1 MAGDVHW
8 DNVSLLLHFN
18 GSDGSTTFTDSS
30 AHAHSITPSGDAQI
44 DTAQSKWGGASG
56 LFDGT
61 GDWLTCPSHSS
72 LDLQTGD
79 FTIECW
85 IRPAT
90 LDLYHTLAT
99 HLHSDGYSPWVLYV
113 DAKNKPPKLVFSF
126 SSTTSSN
133 WRIETAEGALSAGN
147 WYHVAATRSGND
159 FRLFL
164 DGSLIGA
171 QTRSITLHSA
181 NAPVRIGA
189 NDPGGWS
196 NPFAGWIDDFR
207 ITKGVARYTAAF
219 SPPAA
224 EFADGGSTGAAIAAA
239 SPLGA
244 PAAVVATNWIG
255 AHAASPSPLGIPS
268 LHAWFAAR
276 HARAAVDSPLLPAAA
291 LGFSDFT
298 QYLAERQTHRYVAD
312 LVTPSG
318 LVRVP
323 ISSWQA
329 TLQTG
334 AANYVG
340 CVIPA
345 CGRWLQQIEDATEF
359 MISRIA
365 ALNDGGTVAVQMAR
379 APVQTLQIDRGP
391 RNHTAS
397 ISGYAEAFA
406 AAEVP
411 DARFDRQLQD
421 VRSISQTA
429 SGARVRCAID
439 WLLRPGQRAL
449 YADAGM
455 TVAYM
460 NLYVTMNVHSVES
473 YMDVGERIA

>member
-61 GDWLTCPSHSS
+61 GDWLTCPTHSS
-72 LDLQTGD
+72 LELQTGD

-85 IRPAT
+85 FRASALTSYQTIASHDDSSGLGPWAIYIDADGISPT
-90 LDLYHTLAT
+90 L
-99 HLHSDGYSPWVLYV
+99 V
-113 DAKNKPPKLVFSF
+113 
-126 SSTTSSN
+126 SSICSSGGSN
-133 WRIETAEGALSAGN
+133 YRIESTPGAISTGT
-147 WYHVAATRSGND
+147 WYHVAATRAGNV

-164 DGSLIGA
+164 DGALIGTD
-171 QTRSITLHSA
+171 TRSITLHSA
-181 NAPVRIGA
+181 NRPVRIGA
-189 NDPGGWS
+189 FNVASWPI
-196 NPFAGWIDDFR
+196 PFAGWIDDFR

>member
-1 MAGDVHW
+1 MAGDAHF
-8 DNVSLLLHFN
+8 DNVSLLLHCN

-85 IRPAT
+85 IRPSA
-90 LDLYHTLAT
+90 LSSYHTIAS
-99 HLHSDGYSPWVLYV
+99 HLHSDGYSPWVLYL
-113 DAKNKPPKLVFSF
+113 DAWNKSPKLVFSF
-126 SSTTSSN
+126 STTSSN
-133 WRIETAEGALSAGN
+133 WRIETAEGALSTGT

-164 DGSLIGA
+164 DGDLIGT
-171 QTRSITLHSA
+171 QTRSITLRSTA
-181 NAPVRIGA
+181 APVRIGV
-189 NDPGGWS
+189 N
-196 NPFAGWIDDFR
+196 NPVDFPNLFAGWIDDFR

-219 SPPAA
+219 DAPTA
-224 EFADGGSTGAAIAAA
+224 EFGDGLSFAALAAA
-239 SPLGA
+239 SSPLGT
-244 PAAVVATNWIG
+244 PAALARTNWIG
-255 AHAASPSPLGIPS
+255 AHAASTGPLGT
-268 LHAWFAAR
+268 AR
-276 HARAAVDSPLLPAAA
+276 AHSWVNAQHARAAATSPLRPAAA

-298 QYLAERQTHRYVAD
+298 PYLSERQTHRYVAD
-312 LVTPSG
+312 LVTPAG

-334 AANYVG
+334 AANYVQ
-340 CVIPA
+340 CVVPS
-345 CGRWLQQIEDATEF
+345 CGPWLQQIEDATEF
-359 MISRIA
+359 IVSRLA
-365 ALNDGGTVAVQMAR
+365 SLNDGGTVEVPMAR

-397 ISGYAEAFA
+397 ISGYTEAFA

-411 DARFDRQLQD
+411 DARFDRRLHA

-429 SGARVRCAID
+429 RGARVRCAID

-449 YADAGM
+449 YADTEM
-455 TVAYM
+455 TAAYM
-460 NLYVTMNVHSVES
+460 NLYVTANVNSVES
-473 YMDVGERIA
+473 YMDVGERLA

>member
-1 MAGDVHW
+1 MAGDANF
-8 DNVSLLLHFN
+8 DSVSLLLHFN
-18 GSDGSTTFTDSS
+18 GSDGSTAFTDSS
-30 AHAHSITPSGDAQI
+30 SNAHSITASGDAQI
-44 DTAQSKWGGASG
+44 DTAQSKFGGASG

-90 LDLYHTLAT
+90 LSNYHTIAS
-99 HLHSDGYSPWVLYV
+99 HYDSSGYGPWVLYV
-113 DAKNKPPKLVFSF
+113 DADGISPTLVFSI
-126 SSTTSSN
+126 SATSNSN
-133 WRIETAEGALSAGN
+133 YRIESSPGAVSTGS
-147 WYHVAATRSGND
+147 WQHVAATRAGNV

-164 DGSLIGA
+164 DGALIGM

-189 NDPGGWS
+189 YAVPSWPT
-196 NPFAGWIDDFR
+196 PFNGWIDDFR

-219 SPPAA
+219 DAPTA
-224 EFADGGSTGAAIAAA
+224 EFGDGPSFAALAAA
-239 SPLGA
+239 SSPLGA
-244 PAAVVATNWIG
+244 PAALARTNWVG
-255 AHAASPSPLGIPS
+255 TYAASAGPLGTARAHS
-268 LHAWFAAR
+268 WVNAR
-276 HARAAVDSPLLPAAA
+276 HARAAAASPLRPAAV

-298 QYLAERQTHRYVAD
+298 PYLSARQTHRYVAD
-312 LVTPSG
+312 LVTPAG
-318 LVRVP
+318 LVRAP

-334 AANYVG
+334 AASYVQ
-340 CVIPA
+340 CVVPS
-345 CGRWLQQIEDATEF
+345 CGPWLQQIEDATDF
-359 MISRIA
+359 IVSRIA
-365 ALNDGGTVAVQMAR
+365 SLNDGSTVEVPMAR

-406 AAEVP
+406 AAEAP
-411 DARFDRQLQD
+411 DARFDRRLQD

-439 WLLRPGQRAL
+439 LLLRPGQRAL
-449 YADAGM
+449 YADAAM
-455 TVAYM
+455 LVAYM
-460 NLYVTMNVHSVES
+460 NLYVTANANSVES
-473 YMDVGERIA
+473 FMDVGERIA

>member
-1 MAGDVHW
+1 MAGDAHF
-8 DNVSLLLHFN
+8 DDVSLLLHCN
-18 GSDGSTTFTDSS
+18 GSDGSTAFTDSS
-30 AHAHSITPSGDAQI
+30 SNAHSITASGDAQI
-44 DTAQSKWGGASG
+44 DTAQSKFGGASG

-72 LDLQTGD
+72 LNLQTGD
-79 FTIECW
+79 FTLECW
-85 IRPAT
+85 IRPSA
-90 LDLYHTLAT
+90 LSSYHTIAS
-99 HLHSDGYSPWVLYV
+99 HLHSDGYSPWVLYL
-113 DAKNKPPKLVFSF
+113 DAWNKSPKLVFSF
-126 SSTTSSN
+126 STTSSN
-133 WRIETAEGALSAGN
+133 WRIETAEGALSTGT

-164 DGSLIGA
+164 DGDLIGT
-171 QTRSITLHSA
+171 QTRSITLRSTA
-181 NAPVRIGA
+181 APVRIGV
-189 NDPGGWS
+189 N
-196 NPFAGWIDDFR
+196 NPVDFPNLFAGWIDDFR

-219 SPPAA
+219 DAPTA
-224 EFADGGSTGAAIAAA
+224 EFGDGLSFAALAAA
-239 SPLGA
+239 SSPLGT
-244 PAAVVATNWIG
+244 PAALARTNWIG
-255 AHAASPSPLGIPS
+255 AHAASTGPLGT
-268 LHAWFAAR
+268 AR
-276 HARAAVDSPLLPAAA
+276 AHSWVNAQHARAAATSPLRPAAA

-298 QYLAERQTHRYVAD
+298 PYLSERQTHRYVAD
-312 LVTPSG
+312 LVTPAG

-334 AANYVG
+334 AANYVQ
-340 CVIPA
+340 CVVPS
-345 CGRWLQQIEDATEF
+345 CGPWLQQIEDATAF
-359 MISRIA
+359 IVSRLA
-365 ALNDGGTVAVQMAR
+365 SLTDGGTVEVPMAR

-397 ISGYAEAFA
+397 ISGYTEAFA

-411 DARFDRQLQD
+411 DARFDRRLQA

-429 SGARVRCAID
+429 RGARVRCAID